1 MTTSEAHKRK
11 CWNCGNVAVH
21 KTHDESRDWE
31 YDNFINEPDE
41 DCCPRCGGS
50 GEVPT
55 ESFESYTGDNYNPC
69 PECGGRG

>member
-1 MTTSEAHKRK
+1 MSGAE
-11 CWNCGNVAVH
+11 
-21 KTHDESRDWE
+21 DENDYDWE

-41 DCCPRCGGS
+41 DCCPRCLGS

-55 ESFESYTGDNYNPC
+55 ESFESYTGDNYKPC